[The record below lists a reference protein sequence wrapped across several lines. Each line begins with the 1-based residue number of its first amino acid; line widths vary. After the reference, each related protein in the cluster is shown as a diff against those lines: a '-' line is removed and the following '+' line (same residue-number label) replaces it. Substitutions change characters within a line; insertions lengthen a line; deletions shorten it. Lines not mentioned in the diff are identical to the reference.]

1 MAVQKVAV
9 VGLGRMGQ
17 GMLATLARA
26 GVPVIGYDV
35 SAGAR
40 EAAATVPGAEV
51 TADLA
56 AIWREAETIV
66 LSLPFPATVEAVLTG
81 EGGLAASPARGRLVI
96 DTSTS
101 DPDLTRALHAR
112 LASVGHALVDAPVSG
127 GPAGAAAG
135 TLAIMVGGTAE
146 AVDRARPVLDVLGQK
161 VSVVGGPGDGHIA
174 KLVNNVLVAGQL
186 ILAGEAMRVGVAAGA
201 SQEGLITV
209 VNGASGRSAVTEVNY
224 PRWIASGSFD
234 SGFTMGLMAKD
245 VGLALEL
252 AERTGLAIPMLR
264 EVRERWNALTRGW
277 GPAADFNRAVLGD
290 PA

>member
-1 MAVQKVAV
+1 
-9 VGLGRMGQ
+9 
-17 GMLATLARA
+17 
-26 GVPVIGYDV
+26 
-35 SAGAR
+35 
-40 EAAATVPGAEV
+40 
-51 TADLA
+51 
-56 AIWREAETIV
+56 
-66 LSLPFPATVEAVLTG
+66 VLTG
-81 EGGLAASPARGRLVI
+81 EGGLLGSPARHRLVI

-101 DPDLTRALHAR
+101 DPDLTRTLHAR
-112 LASVGHALVDAPVSG
+112 LAAAGHALVDAPVSG
-127 GPAGAAAG
+127 GPAGAASGA
-135 TLAIMVGGTAE
+135 LSIMVGGVPE
-146 AVDRARPVLDVLGQK
+146 AVERAKPVLDILGQK

-174 KLVNNVLVAGQL
+174 KLVNNVLVAGHL

-201 SQEGLITV
+201 TLDALLTV

-264 EVRERWNALTRGW
+264 EVRERWNALTQGW
-277 GPAADFNRAVLGD
+277 GPTADFNRAVLGD